1 MNSNRNS
8 KCLTC
13 SLGKLNIY
21 VQPGNYQ
28 SRSGFDNLNTI
39 DTDMLK
45 QQLTALTFRET
56 LCYGIINKTPYF
68 HKECYPE
75 NGDDISQ
82 CTDANQSN

>member
-1 MNSNRNS
+1 MNSNRNL
-8 KCLTC
+8 KCLTW
-13 SLGKLNIY
+13 SLGELNIW

-45 QQLTALTFRET
+45 EQLTALTFWET
-56 LCYGIINKTPYF
+56 LYYGIINKTLYF
-68 HKECYPE
+68 YEEFYLE

-82 CTDANQSN
+82 CIDANQSN